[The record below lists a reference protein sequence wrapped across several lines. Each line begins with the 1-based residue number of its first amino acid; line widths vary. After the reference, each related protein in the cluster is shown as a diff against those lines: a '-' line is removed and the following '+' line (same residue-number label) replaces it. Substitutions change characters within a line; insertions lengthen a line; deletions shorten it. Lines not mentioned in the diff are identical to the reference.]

1 MFGQEYPNNHKS
13 PWSQLWT
20 PLPMFGQEYPH
31 QLCNLAYIQEILEGL
46 HLDFLTTYKMSDI
59 GFDKKMTN
67 RRETVSY
74 HEWKNSESAFN

>member
-1 MFGQEYPNNHKS
+1 M
-13 PWSQLWT
+13 

-46 HLDFLTTYKMSDI
+46 HLDSLTTYKMSDM

-67 RRETVSY
+67 RRATVSY
-74 HEWKNSESAFN
+74 HERKCSESAFN